1 MPFSETGIGYLSRRT
16 KMYHFNDRNSTF
28 CEWECIW

>member
-16 KMYHFNDRNSTF
+16 KMYQVNDRNSTF
-28 CEWECIW
+28 RE